1 MRRADKQDKKRVI
14 DILAASFTGN
24 KSVDYIVKQD
34 AEKDKRIRALMD
46 YSFERCR
53 LFGEIWI
60 AEDEKSCALV
70 LYPHIKRR
78 SLRAAWLDLRL
89 VFQVVGWSRIK
100 KILDREQKIKQ
111 KQPAVKMTYLWF
123 IGVDPAAQG
132 KGAGSA
138 LLHNIIT
145 ASAKAGLPVHLQ
157 TSAEKNISWYVRR
170 GFDVYDQLEIGYTIW
185 FLKYVPA

>member
-1 MRRADKQDKKRVI
+1 MRKADKKDKKRVI
-14 DILAASFTGN
+14 DILAASFAGN

-34 AEKDKRIRALMD
+34 AKKDKRIRALME
-46 YSFERCR
+46 YSFDWCR
-53 LFGEIWI
+53 LFGEIWMSD
-60 AEDEKSCALV
+60 DERSCALV
-70 LYPHIKRR
+70 LYPHTKRL

-89 VFQVVGWSRIK
+89 VFQVVGWGRVK
-100 KILDREQKIKQ
+100 KILDREQKIKK

-123 IGVDPAAQG
+123 IGVDPATQG

-138 LLHNIIT
+138 MLHDIVT

-157 TSAEKNISWYVRR
+157 TSTEKNIPWYVRR
-170 GFDVYDQLEIGYTIW
+170 GFEVYDQLEIGYTIW